1 MARTRLR
8 WSRTWRQ
15 RLLLGVNIVLTMAFL
30 VSGLGIGYAANRLS
44 AIDRVDVNS
53 SLAAPPSTRPL
64 SAADITITGPPD
76 STTTTTEAPK
86 PPGPDQNFLIVG
98 SDNAQNIAAGDPI
111 LTDRDEELDNHLADT
126 IMVLRVRPAEGTASL
141 LSIPR
146 DLEVTIAGSSRRAK
160 INSAFNLPDR
170 QERVARLLDTISE
183 NLDIT
188 VQHYVE
194 VDLAAFRRL
203 VDAVGGVQ
211 VCFPG
216 PARDPAT
223 GLDVATPGWVEL
235 DGTAA
240 LAYVRSRKLQMQRLD
255 GRWVNA
261 SPRADLDRID
271 RQQQFV
277 RDAVDQA
284 LSGVVSSPATLI
296 EVLDIAADTVVTSNS
311 FSVVSDGK
319 DLADWFSGFG
329 SEQLDTMAL
338 AVFDLPPTPEHGNES
353 RLGMLPQAQDQLD
366 IFRGI
371 DPDDVVPKRV
381 ELSVV
386 GPDRSTAVAVGDA
399 LEALGFDVG
408 TRSSGSTAEAG
419 PQLRYGPGGHQAANL
434 VAAFIDVPVTFV
446 ADETLWGNQVV
457 LDLGSEPVVVLD
469 EPRALEVGATP
480 IALPT
485 TTTAPAGTTTTVTT
499 EQIYAFDCSASR
511 E

>member
-1 MARTRLR
+1 MN
-8 WSRTWRQ
+8 
-15 RLLLGVNIVLTMAFL
+15 VVLTMVFL

-53 SLAAPPSTRPL
+53 SLSAPPSTRPL
-64 SAADITITGPPD
+64 NAADIVISGPPD

-98 SDNAQNIAAGDPI
+98 SDNAQNIDPGDPI
-111 LTDRDEELDNHLADT
+111 LTNREEELSNHLADT
-126 IMVLRVRPAEGTASL
+126 IMILRVRPAEGTASL

-146 DLEVTIAGSSRRAK
+146 DLEVTIAGSSRKAK
-160 INSAFNLPDR
+160 INSAFNLDDR
-170 QERVARLLDTISE
+170 RERVARLLDTISE
-183 NLDIT
+183 NLDIDI
-188 VQHYVE
+188 QHYVE

-235 DGTAA
+235 DGTTA
-240 LAYVRSRKLQMQRLD
+240 LAYVRSRKLQMQRID

-284 LSGVVSSPATLI
+284 LSDVVSNPATLI

-311 FSVVSDGK
+311 FSVVSDGR

-329 SEQLDTMAL
+329 SDQLDTMSL
-338 AVFDLPPTPEHGNES
+338 AVFDLPATPEHGNEA
-353 RLGMLPQAQDQLD
+353 RLGMLPQAEDQLD

-371 DPDDVVPKRV
+371 NPDDVVPKRV
-381 ELSVV
+381 EVTVV
-386 GPDRSTAVAVGDA
+386 GLDRSSAATVGGA
-399 LEALGFDVG
+399 LDALGFDVG
-408 TRSSGSTAEAG
+408 RRSSGSRAEAG
-419 PQLRYGPGGHQAANL
+419 PELRYGPGGHQAANL
-434 VAAFIDVPVTFV
+434 VAAFIDGPVTFV
-446 ADETLWGNQVV
+446 ADDALWGNQVV
-457 LDLGSEPVVVLD
+457 LELGREPVTVLD
-469 EPRALEVGATP
+469 QPHSLEVGATP

-485 TTTAPAGTTTTVTT
+485 TTTSPSAATTTVTT
-499 EQIYAFDCSASR
+499 EQIYAFDCSAPR
-511 E
+511 EQG